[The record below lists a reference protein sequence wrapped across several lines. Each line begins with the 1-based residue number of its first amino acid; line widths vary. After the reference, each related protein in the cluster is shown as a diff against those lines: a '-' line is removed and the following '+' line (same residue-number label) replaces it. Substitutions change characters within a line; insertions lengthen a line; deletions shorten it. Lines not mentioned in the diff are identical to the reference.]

1 MTAPVRSRLVRHV
14 RGKETRMATT
24 EEIQRR
30 VEQADTAR
38 SAQRSAAA
46 ARVGELAARRAAI
59 AEQLA
64 AIERELGDVLAA
76 AQDVIGIDELARFT
90 DVPAADLT
98 RWLTA
103 RTTTRTKR
111 KRPTGGGS
119 AARSDPS
126 RRPAGARTPA
136 AGQTSTRSEPA
147 AARADAANTADAP
160 VRVPAEV
167 A

>member
-1 MTAPVRSRLVRHV
+1 
-14 RGKETRMATT
+14 MATT

-46 ARVGELAARRAAI
+46 AQVGELAARRAAI

-64 AIERELGDVLAA
+64 DIERELGDVLAA
-76 AQDVIGIDELARFT
+76 AQDVIDIDELARFT
-90 DVPAADLT
+90 DVPAPDLT

-119 AARSDPS
+119 ATKSDPS
-126 RRPAGARTPA
+126 RRPAAARTPA

-147 AARADAANTADAP
+147 VARTDATEAAETPA
-160 VRVPAEV
+160 RVPAEV

>member
-1 MTAPVRSRLVRHV
+1 
-14 RGKETRMATT
+14 MATT

-38 SAQRSAAA
+38 SVKRSAAA
-46 ARVGELAARRAAI
+46 QQVGELAARRAAI
-59 AEQLA
+59 AEQLDN
-64 AIERELGDVLAA
+64 IERELGDVLAA
-76 AQDVIGIDELARFT
+76 AQDVIDIDELARFT

-111 KRPTGGGS
+111 KRPAAGGP
-119 AARSDPS
+119 AATSDPS
-126 RRPAGARTPA
+126 RRPGGARTPT

-147 AARADAANTADAP
+147 VPRADADAP
-160 VRVPAEV
+160 ARVPAEV

>member
-1 MTAPVRSRLVRHV
+1 
-14 RGKETRMATT
+14 MATT

-38 SAQRSAAA
+38 SAKRSAAA
-46 ARVGELAARRAAI
+46 QQVGELAARRAAI

-64 AIERELGDVLAA
+64 DIERELGDVLAA
-76 AQDVIGIDELARFT
+76 AQDVIDIDELARFT

-103 RTTTRTKR
+103 RTTTRAKR
-111 KRPTGGGS
+111 KRPTGGG
-119 AARSDPS
+119 AAAKSDPS
-126 RRPAGARTPA
+126 RRPAGAKTPTA
-136 AGQTSTRSEPA
+136 DQTSTRSEPA
-147 AARADAANTADAP
+147 LPRADAATPA
-160 VRVPAEV
+160 RVPAEV